1 PTIRGEAS
9 FATGRILSVEPISTL
24 SKDEK
29 AKARTAF
36 PTLDLAVA
44 VEGQAQQGD
53 LVERVHAAAA
63 RNGGV
68 RHLHN
73 VTVEREADGS
83 LHLTMHAKLPGDQ
96 TLAAASRTSRNLE
109 QSIRTELP

>member
-1 PTIRGEAS
+1 M
-9 FATGRILSVEPISTL
+9 LSVEAASAL
-24 SKDEK
+24 AKDVK
-29 AKARTAF
+29 AKARTAL

-68 RHLHN
+68 RDLHN
-73 VTVEREADGS
+73 VTVEREADGP
-83 LHLTMHAKLPGDQ
+83 LHLTIHTKLPADQ
-96 TLAAASRTSRNLE
+96 ALTAASRTILIVD
-109 QSIRTELP
+109 QQIG